1 MYIRNIIK
9 NELLNME
16 LEITFSGKKQV
27 IAEVGEHRILTDQ
40 PVMAGGNNEGPA
52 PFSLFLASIGTC
64 AGIYVK
70 SFCDQ
75 RGISTDGISLTQKH
89 SFNPSTHM
97 IEAIELKINVPDSF
111 PEKYYD
117 TLVKVAD
124 QCAVKKHLQNPPD
137 IKVYTSVN

>member
-1 MYIRNIIK
+1 
-9 NELLNME
+9 ME
-16 LEITFSGKKQV
+16 LQISFAGNKQV
-27 IAEVGEHRILTDQ
+27 IAHVGEHKILTDQ
-40 PVMAGGNNEGPA
+40 PVMAGGDNQGPA

-75 RGISTDGISLTQKH
+75 RGIPTDGITLTQKH
-89 SFNPSTHM
+89 SFNPTSHM
-97 IEAIELKINVPDSF
+97 IEGIELKINVPSSF

-117 TLVKVAD
+117 ALVKVAD
-124 QCAVKKHLQNPPD
+124 QCAVKKHLQNPPA